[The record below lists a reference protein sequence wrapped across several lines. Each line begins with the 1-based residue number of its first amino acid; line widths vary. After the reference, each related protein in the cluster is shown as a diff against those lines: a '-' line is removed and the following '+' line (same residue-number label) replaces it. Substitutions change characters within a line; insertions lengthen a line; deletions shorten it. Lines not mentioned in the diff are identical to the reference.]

1 MRTLLLTVLVV
12 FSCGAQ
18 AQTEIR
24 LWHSMSGALGD
35 VLQSLVQRFNESQ
48 KDVRVVE
55 EHKGGYERS
64 LIQAMKAQEAGNGP
78 DLVQVYE
85 LGTAHL
91 MAAKRAYRPLW
102 QVMAEAGEKLDPKGY
117 LPAVGSYFSDDAGR
131 LLGLPFN
138 VSTPILLYNRTAFR
152 KAKLDPEKPPATW
165 YEMPKAMGEI
175 LESGLEC
182 AYTTTWPAW
191 VHIENMST
199 WHNQDFATKDNGLG
213 GLDAKLIFN
222 SHLMVRHVSMLSS
235 WARAGYFTYSGRRL
249 EGEKR
254 FSGGECA
261 MLTASSASVAELRRD
276 SKFEFGVAPLPHYDD
291 VKGAPHHTMIGGAG
305 LWAMAGK
312 PAPHYKGVA
321 KFLAFLA
328 RPEIA
333 AEWHQ
338 RTGFVP
344 VTRAAYEHTRK
355 QGYYAA
361 QPGQEIAIRQLLL
374 TAPTRES
381 RGIRLGEF
389 PAIRAVLEEELEA
402 VWKGDKPPKLALDTA
417 AERGNVLL
425 RKFEAEH
432 RAGVEPGVPQRA
444 SRAPAGAPRAPRKAT
459 AK

>member
-1 MRTLLLTVLVV
+1 MRKALLSLLFV
-12 FSCGAQ
+12 FSCAAH

-24 LWHSMSGALGD
+24 LWHSMSGALGE

-48 KDVRVVE
+48 KDYRVVE

-64 LIQAMKAQEAGNGP
+64 LIQAMKAQREGAGP

-91 MAAKRAYRPLW
+91 MAAKSAYRPLW

-138 VSTPILLYNRTAFR
+138 VSTPILFYNRTALR
-152 KAKLDPEKPPATW
+152 KAKQDPDKPPRTW
-165 YEMPKAMGEI
+165 YEMPAVMGQI
-175 LESGLEC
+175 LDSGLEC

-199 WHNQDFATKDNGLG
+199 WHNQDFATKENGMG

-222 SHLMVRHVSMLSS
+222 THLMVRHVSMLSS

-249 EGEKR
+249 EAERR
-254 FSGGECA
+254 FTAGECA

-305 LWAMAGK
+305 LWVMAGK
-312 PAPHYKGVA
+312 PAPHYRGAA

-328 RPEIA
+328 RPEVA

-344 VTRAAYEHTRK
+344 VTRAAYEHARK
-355 QGYYAA
+355 QGHYA
-361 QPGQEIAIRQLLL
+361 QNPGQEIAINQLLL
-374 TAPTRES
+374 NAPTRES

-389 PAIRAVLEEELEA
+389 PAIRAIIEEELEA
-402 VWKGDKPPKLALDTA
+402 VWKGDKAPKLALDNA
-417 AERGNVLL
+417 AERGNDLL

-432 RAGVEPGVPQRA
+432 RSGAEPGVPKR
-444 SRAPAGAPRAPRKAT
+444 APRAPGGTPRPARKA
-459 AK
+459 AGK

>member
-1 MRTLLLTVLVV
+1 MRRTLAILLVA
-12 FSCGAQ
+12 FSVGAQ

-24 LWHSMSGALGD
+24 LWHSMSGALGE
-35 VLQSLVQRFNESQ
+35 VLQSLLQRFNESQ
-48 KDVRVVE
+48 KDFRVIE

-78 DLVQVYE
+78 DIIQVYE

-102 QVMAEAGEKLDPKGY
+102 QVMAEAGEKLDPKGF

-131 LLGLPFN
+131 LLGLPFS
-138 VSTPILLYNRTAFR
+138 VSTPMLFYNKDAFR
-152 KAKLDPEKPPATW
+152 KAKLDPDKLPRSW
-165 YEMPKAMGEI
+165 YEMPPLMGAI

-182 AYTTTWPAW
+182 AYTTTWPGW

-199 WHNQDFATKDNGLG
+199 WHNQDFATRDNGLG

-222 SHLMVRHVSMLSS
+222 THLMIRHVSFLSS

-249 EGEKR
+249 EGERR
-254 FSGGECA
+254 FSSGECA
-261 MLTASSASVAELRRD
+261 MITASSASVAGLRRD
-276 SKFEFGVAPLPHYDD
+276 AKFDFGVAELPHYDD

-305 LWAMAGK
+305 LWVMAGK
-312 PAPHYKGVA
+312 PAANYKGTA
-321 KFLAFLA
+321 KLLAFLA
-328 RPEIA
+328 SPEIA

-355 QGYYAA
+355 QGFYAA
-361 QPGQEIAIRQLLL
+361 NPGQEIAIRQLLL
-374 TAPTRES
+374 NAPTRES

-389 PAIRAVLEEELEA
+389 PEIRAIIEEELEA
-402 VWKGDKPPKLALDTA
+402 VWKGEKAPKLALDTA

-425 RKFEAEH
+425 RKFEAEN
-432 RAGVEPGVPQRA
+432 RAGAEPGVPK
-444 SRAPAGAPRAPRKAT
+444 RAPRSPRKAT

>member
-1 MRTLLLTVLVV
+1 MRKALLSFLFA
-12 FSCGAQ
+12 FSCAAQ

-24 LWHSMSGALGD
+24 LWHSMSGALGE

-48 KDVRVVE
+48 KDYRVVE

-64 LIQAMKAQEAGNGP
+64 LIQSMKAQREGAGP

-91 MAAKRAYRPLW
+91 MAAKSAYRPLW
-102 QVMAEAGEKLDPKGY
+102 QVMAEAGERLEPKAY
-117 LPAVGSYFSDDAGR
+117 LPAVASYFSDDAGR

-138 VSTPILLYNRTAFR
+138 VSTPILFYNKTALR
-152 KAKLDPEKPPATW
+152 KAKQDPDKPPRTW
-165 YEMPKAMGEI
+165 YEMPAVMGEI

-199 WHNQDFATKDNGLG
+199 WHNQDFATKENGMG
-213 GLDAKLIFN
+213 GLDASLIFN
-222 SHLMVRHVSMLSS
+222 THLMVRHVSMLSS
-235 WARAGYFTYSGRRL
+235 WARSGYFTYAGRRL
-249 EGEKR
+249 EAERR
-254 FSGGECA
+254 FASGECA
-261 MLTASSASVAELRRD
+261 MLTASSASMAELMREA
-276 SKFEFGVAPLPHYDD
+276 KFEFGAAELPHYDD
-291 VKGAPHHTMIGGAG
+291 VKGAPHHTMIGGAA
-305 LWAMAGK
+305 LWVLAGK
-312 PAPHYKGVA
+312 PAAHYRGAA

-328 RPEIA
+328 QPEVA

-344 VTRAAYEHTRK
+344 VTRAAYQLTRK
-355 QGYYAA
+355 ARYYDAH
-361 QPGQEIAIRQLLL
+361 PGHEIAINQLLL
-374 TAPTRES
+374 RSPTRES

-389 PAIRAVLEEELEA
+389 PAIRAIVEEELEA
-402 VWKGDKPPKLALDTA
+402 VWKGDKAPKLALDNA

-432 RAGVEPGVPQRA
+432 RSGAEPGVPKR
-444 SRAPAGAPRAPRKAT
+444 APRAPRPARKAS